1 MPLRWDYFGL
11 SRWVWIILD
20 YPDHINTYSQRTFPS
35 CYLKDVWL
43 QRGIQSGVMLLVLKK
58 KEENYEIKNVGDLE
72 KFMKKQASKKVCNT
86 DKTLSY
92 PGRILPTFWIAEL

>member
-1 MPLRWDYFGL
+1 
-11 SRWVWIILD
+11 
-20 YPDHINTYSQRTFPS
+20 
-35 CYLKDVWL
+35 
-43 QRGIQSGVMLLVLKK
+43 MLLVLKK

-92 PGRILPTFWIAEL
+92 PGRILPTFWIVEL